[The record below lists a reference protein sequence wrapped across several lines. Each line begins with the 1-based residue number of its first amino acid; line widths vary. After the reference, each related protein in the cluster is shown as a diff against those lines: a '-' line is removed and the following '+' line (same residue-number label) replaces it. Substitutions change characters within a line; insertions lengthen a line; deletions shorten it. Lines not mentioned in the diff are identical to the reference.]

1 MNTTVNGSSAIMFTM
16 ENFGDWL
23 LERLKERNMSQSELA
38 RIAGLSKGTIS
49 NLING
54 TKGAGQDSLKAIAIA
69 LKLPPDMVFE
79 KAGVLPSKP
88 ELSPI
93 KRALLHAADGLPDS
107 DVQLALSLLEQR
119 QEYYKKNPG
128 TKPAK

>member
-1 MNTTVNGSSAIMFTM
+1 MNTTVNGYSAIMFTM

-23 LERLKERNMSQSELA
+23 LERLKEKNMSQSELA

-54 TKGAGQDSLKAIAIA
+54 TKGAGQDSLKAVATA
-69 LKLPPDMVFE
+69 LKLPPDLVFE
-79 KAGVLPSKP
+79 KAGLLPQKP

-93 KRALLHAADGLPDS
+93 KRALLHAAEGLPES
-107 DVQLALSLLEQR
+107 DLKLALSLLEQR
-119 QEYYKKNPG
+119 QEYYKKNPNA
-128 TKPAK
+128 KPSK